1 MKKVF
6 IDANILFYK
15 IISDLFFDASVLGV
29 IEVYWSQ
36 DVINEYL
43 THGPRV
49 LNEISKT
56 KGEELKL
63 EKCVEHIN
71 KKVELFKVHSKF
83 IMVSGYGSVSLN
95 ESEIKDK
102 NDIHVYKGAKKANC
116 NVLVTN
122 DKEFKNVHLI
132 TDIDL
137 VAKKADA
144 FFCDLYKE
152 HPEVV
157 MDIINKTRQG
167 IEAQRGTSIDLE
179 EFIEEMKRR
188 KLTMLASLIS

>member
-29 IEVYWSQ
+29 I
-36 DVINEYL
+36 DEYL
-43 THGPRV
+43 THGSRV
-49 LNEISKT
+49 LNEIPKS
-56 KGEELKL
+56 KGEELQSD
-63 EKCVEHIN
+63 KCVEYI
-71 KKVELFKVHSKF
+71 KRKVELFKAHSKF
-83 IMVSGYGSVSLN
+83 IMVSGYDSVSLN
-95 ESEIKDK
+95 EGEIKDN
-102 NDIHVYKGAKKANC
+102 NDIHVYRAAKKANC

-132 TDIDL
+132 TDIDI

-144 FFCDLYKE
+144 FFCDLYTQ
-152 HPEVV
+152 HPDAVRDTV
-157 MDIINKTRQG
+157 NKTRQG
-167 IEAQRGTSIDLE
+167 IEAQRGSSIDLE

-188 KLTMLASLIS
+188 NLPELASRIS